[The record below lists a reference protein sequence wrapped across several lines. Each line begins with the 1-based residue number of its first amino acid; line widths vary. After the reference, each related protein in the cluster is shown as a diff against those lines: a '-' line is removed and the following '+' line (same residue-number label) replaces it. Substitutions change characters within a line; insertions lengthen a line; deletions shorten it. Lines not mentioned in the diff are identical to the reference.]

1 MFRAPSQAGLPDL
14 ATMLAD
20 LPATPQQIAHHLG
33 VSLATLKRWQRE
45 GQAPRAVM
53 LALFWE
59 TRWGRSAA
67 DCEAAQY
74 GSLMYQA
81 HQASRNENAALRRQ
95 IDQLELELAS
105 SGAGSAANTPFFNP
119 GQGSTALTKA
129 AVFPARR

>member
-14 ATMLAD
+14 ATLLAD

-33 VSLATLKRWQRE
+33 VSLATLKRWERD
-45 GQAPRAVM
+45 GQAPRPVM

-59 TRWGRSAA
+59 SRWGRSAA

-81 HQASRNENAALRRQ
+81 YQASRNENAALRRQ
-95 IDQLELELAS
+95 MVQLELELAS
-105 SGAGSAANTPFFNP
+105 SGAGSAANTPFFQP
-119 GQGSTALTKA
+119 GSTALAKA
-129 AVFPARR
+129 AIFPARR

>member
-33 VSLATLKRWQRE
+33 VSLATLERYRRANE
-45 GQAPRAVM
+45 APRAVM

-67 DCEAAQY
+67 DCEAANY
-74 GSLMYQA
+74 GALMYQA
-81 HQASRNENAALRRQ
+81 GQAARKENAALRRQ
-95 IDQLELELAS
+95 LDQLELEMAS
-105 SGAGSAANTPFFNP
+105 SGAGSAANTPFFQP
-119 GQGSTALTKA
+119 GSAALAKA
-129 AVFPARR
+129 SIFPARR